1 MSNKIVFILDKSGS
15 MSGLEKDVIGSFN
28 SFLRE
33 QKKIKDEFYLTTV
46 LFNTSYRVLHENMPI
61 QKVQPLT
68 ERDYDTSGGTA
79 LLDAFGKAM
88 QNTID
93 HSTPRD
99 KVLFV
104 INTDGEENSSK
115 EYTNKQI
122 KEMVDHYEK
131 WHGWKF
137 IFIGANM
144 DAFAEGSKM
153 GITYNFNYANTRD
166 GIATAYTAVSD
177 TTRSWRVSNGENIDI
192 RSLTNMDSETKSNT
206 SSNNP

>member
-46 LFNTSYRVLHENMPI
+46 LFDTSYRVLHENMSI
-61 QKVQPLT
+61 HRVQPLT
-68 ERDYDTSGGTA
+68 DRDYNTGGGTA

-88 QNTID
+88 QTTID
-93 HSTPRD
+93 HSTPKD

-115 EYTNKQI
+115 EYNNRQI
-122 KEMVDHYEK
+122 KDMVEHYEK
-131 WHGWKF
+131 WHDWKF
-137 IFIGANM
+137 IFIGANV
-144 DAFAEGSKM
+144 DAFTEGSKM
-153 GITYNFNYANTRD
+153 GIFYNFNYVNTGA
-166 GIATAYTAVSD
+166 GISTAYAAVSD
-177 TTRSWRVSNGENIDI
+177 TTTQWRASKGVNIDV
-192 RSLTNMDSETKSNT
+192 RSLTDMDNEVKSNT
-206 SSNNP
+206 SSITP